1 MVVRIG
7 WNSALAALLTAA
19 SAQIA
24 AMNHSSA
31 ANVRGTCR
39 RQSRPGGRAGR
50 PGRRAGVGG
59 VTRGVVV
66 GVTWPPSRSRP
77 DPLQVGAGVRHGT
90 GRRDRVMVSIRRD
103 DAPCRVFSA
112 GHRG

>member
-31 ANVRGTCR
+31 ANIRGTCR
-39 RQSRPGGRAGR
+39 RQSAPARRAS

-59 VTRGVVV
+59 ATRGTVV
-66 GVTWPPSRSRP
+66 GVT
-77 DPLQVGAGVRHGT
+77 
-90 GRRDRVMVSIRRD
+90 
-103 DAPCRVFSA
+103 
-112 GHRG
+112 